1 MPQPEPLNRLNFNID
16 PLTFFIKTIIT
27 TLSTLIYIP
36 AAEQLTKL
44 LQYATSCM
52 SFPDGTTITYTG
64 KESDLKQP
72 LLPVTIFFWA
82 QIILSAIIDDPFLD
96 IGLSVASSLASGYI
110 GYQLWR
116 VITPLL
122 LTSNGSRLN
131 FSATIEDYIRWQL
144 ILLACMAGPSLLAL
158 LLPSTGF
165 FASLLGLG
173 LALVAFILVVLATI
187 PYYKWFTSKLT
198 GGARIANFSAEP
210 IEFIGMYFGFFLF
223 SCLIITIPWSIAWF
237 TKWMLN
243 RISLP
248 ARSSM
253 AAGGYSS

>member
-1 MPQPEPLNRLNFNID
+1 MSQPEPLNRLNFNID
-16 PLTFFIKTIIT
+16 PITFFIKTIIT

-36 AAEQLTKL
+36 AADQLTKL

-72 LLPVTIFFWA
+72 LIPVTIVFWA
-82 QIILSAIIDDPFLD
+82 QIILNSIIDDPFLD
-96 IGLSVASSLASGYI
+96 IGVSVASSLASAYV
-110 GYQLWR
+110 GYQLFR
-116 VITPLL
+116 VITPLM

-144 ILLACMAGPSLLAL
+144 IILACTLGPTLLAL
-158 LLPSTGF
+158 LLPATGF
-165 FASLLGLG
+165 FSTILQFGLTLVSLVLI
-173 LALVAFILVVLATI
+173 ALMLI
-187 PYYKWFTSKLT
+187 PYYKWFVSKIT
-198 GGARIANFSAEP
+198 GGARLASFDAEP
-210 IEFIGMYFGFFLF
+210 IEIGGMLIGFFLF
-223 SCLIITIPWSIAWF
+223 SLLIITIPWSIAWF
-237 TKWMLN
+237 TKWLLN

-248 ARSSM
+248 ARSAM

>member
-16 PLTFFIKTIIT
+16 PLTFFIKSIIAG
-27 TLSTLIYIP
+27 LSTLIYIP

-72 LLPVTIFFWA
+72 LLPVTIFIWA
-82 QIILSAIIDDPFLD
+82 QIILSAIIEDPFLD
-96 IGLSVASSLASGYI
+96 IGLSVASSLASAYV
-110 GYQLWR
+110 GYQLLR

-122 LTSNGSRLN
+122 QTSNGSRLN

-144 ILLACMAGPSLLAL
+144 IILACTLGPTLLTF

-165 FASLLGLG
+165 FSTILHLG
-173 LALVAFILVVLATI
+173 LALVSLVLLVMMLI
-187 PYYKWFTSKLT
+187 PFYKWFASKIT
-198 GGARIANFSAEP
+198 GGTRLANFDAEP
-210 IEFIGMYFGFFLF
+210 IELGGMLIGFILF
-223 SCLIITIPWSIAWF
+223 SCLILTIPWSIAWF

-243 RISLP
+243 RFSLP
-248 ARSSM
+248 ARSAM
-253 AAGGYSS
+253 ATGSYSG